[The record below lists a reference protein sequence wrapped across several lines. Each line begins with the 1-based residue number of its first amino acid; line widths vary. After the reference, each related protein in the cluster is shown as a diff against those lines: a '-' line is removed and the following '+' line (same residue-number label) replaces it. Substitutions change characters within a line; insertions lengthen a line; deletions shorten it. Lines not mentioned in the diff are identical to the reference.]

1 MAYTSMISMMGG
13 GSGTAPV
20 PTQTFGASNV
30 IGTPIPVVGD
40 NKGTQNFA
48 GAIGQVSQHHIV
60 IVAVAI
66 IAIGY
71 ILFHLNFE
79 K

>member
-1 MAYTSMISMMGG
+1 MYTSMKSMMGG

-20 PTQTFGASNV
+20 PTQTFGATNI
-30 IGTPIPVVGD
+30 IGTPVPKVGD

-48 GAIGQVSQHHIV
+48 GAIGQVNNQHV
-60 IVAVAI
+60 VVVAVAV

-71 ILFHLNFE
+71 ILYHLNFE